1 MWGLFRVLPNTCATG
16 GITGLPCL
24 GQAAPPPPPVPAVT
38 LISPASGPTS
48 GGTVVSIT
56 GTGFSTASG
65 ATTVNFIPGGSTAN
79 STNAATNVSCSSAT
93 SCSATSPAGPAGNVD
108 VHVTVAGQQSP
119 NAAADQFTY
128 VAPPAPAVTLISP
141 ASGPTS
147 GGTVVTI
154 TGSGFSTTAGATT
167 VNFIPSGST
176 ANSTNAA
183 TGVVSCLTTTSC
195 TATSPAGSAG
205 KVDVHVTVAGVQS
218 PNAAADQFTYT
229 APPGPAVTAISPTS
243 GPATGSTVVS
253 ISGSGFST
261 TAGATT
267 VKFGATAATNVA
279 CTTTTNCTATSP
291 AGSGTVDVVVT
302 VGTVQ
307 SGVTAAD
314 RFTYVVAPT
323 MTTVNMPVPALSKGN
338 GYWFTFTSTGAGTV
352 GATWISSLVQGTLAI
367 YAGNPFAG
375 KTDPVKLSP
384 PAGALVTFSG
394 KQTSFIV
401 TTPSS
406 QPAGVYTAYFF
417 AGAADPASS
426 GTVSY
431 MK

>member
-38 LISPASGPTS
+38 GILPASGPTS
-48 GGTVVSIT
+48 GGTVVGIT
-56 GTGFSTASG
+56 GNGFSTASG

-79 STNAATNVSCSSAT
+79 STNAATNVACSS
-93 SCSATSPAGPAGNVD
+93 
-108 VHVTVAGQQSP
+108 
-119 NAAADQFTY
+119 
-128 VAPPAPAVTLISP
+128 
-141 ASGPTS
+141 
-147 GGTVVTI
+147 
-154 TGSGFSTTAGATT
+154 
-167 VNFIPSGST
+167 
-176 ANSTNAA
+176 
-183 TGVVSCLTTTSC
+183 TSC

-218 PNAAADQFTYT
+218 PNTTADVFTYT

-314 RFTYVVAPT
+314 RFTYVAAPT
-323 MTTVNMPVPALSKGN
+323 MTTVNVPVPALSKGN
-338 GYWFTFTSTGAGTV
+338 GYWFTFTSNGAGTV

-384 PAGALVTFSG
+384 PAGALVMFSG
-394 KQTSFIV
+394 KQTSFKV
-401 TTPSS
+401 TTASS